1 MSPRH
6 FANYR
11 KNDPEGYK
19 AFSDSMHNTFVSI
32 THSIGLKR
40 FFSFTPP
47 FSGGQKEQPISSG
60 DKEQTKLSHKDLYK

>member
-11 KNDPEGYK
+11 KNDPEGYRV
-19 AFSDSMHNTFVSI
+19 FSDSMHNTFVSF
-32 THSIGLKR
+32 THIIGLKR

-47 FSGGQKEQPISSG
+47 LSGGQVIEQKIEGNRKDYKP
-60 DKEQTKLSHKDLYK
+60 THKDLYK